1 MRRRQGV
8 QRQTKLMAP
17 RNGLRPPAAPP
28 CYAGMG
34 VRGSL
39 AKYLAEFEDVNYA
52 VDMRFQPECRRDT
65 HLKRSW
71 RKIWLY
77 AQDVGAF
84 DDALARVFEVDASLP
99 WFLLTATSFATAGL
113 VTTWHGVRKT
123 LAAPWRWSSLVP
135 LSAGWLLLYI
145 GRYAPRFLFSTCHVL
160 LRRREA
166 LAAIDAHAE
175 LWNEIFSSLRWIR
188 GVEAAERAYSRTNGT
203 RCMGL
208 RNAVFVELTN
218 ILKSSGGKCECA
230 GQQPPTLATLRNLCH
245 ATWSVQADHLRAVE
259 PTGGFAKCVE
269 LCRSSKNAIRLAR
282 ERDERKPVGMPQLA
296 LPRASEAA
304 SELLDALAILRTST
318 SALALESVQIHIRR
332 ADRALTAAKS
342 GTKATNPSE
351 TQRNAPKLPQAD
363 CEPVSHQVEVAPAEG
378 VSVRKSDEWEL
389 LAAIGSPDI
398 EKKRETDDDWPA
410 QIRGR
415 VNMDL
420 NELKS
425 ALALRAI
432 DLPEP
437 TLRVLPGVAHEPPEV
452 EELKET
458 SREEAEEQRPVLDIG
473 LARSLFAD
481 LASATPC
488 INEEVLEG

>member
-304 SELLDALAILRTST
+304 SE
-318 SALALESVQIHIRR
+318 
-332 ADRALTAAKS
+332 
-342 GTKATNPSE
+342 
-351 TQRNAPKLPQAD
+351 QAD